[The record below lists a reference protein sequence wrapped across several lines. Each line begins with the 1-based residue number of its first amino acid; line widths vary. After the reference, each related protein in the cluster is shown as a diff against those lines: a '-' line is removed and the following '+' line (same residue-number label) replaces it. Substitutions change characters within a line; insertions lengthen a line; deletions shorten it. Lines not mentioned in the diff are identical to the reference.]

1 MTKKVL
7 ITGSSSGIGK
17 TIAETLINKGYMV
30 IQTGRRELADKANYI
45 KCDLSLLEN
54 VKILYN
60 QVKKDFLGIDIL
72 INNAGYYNY
81 LPVEKTDEN
90 EIIKMFN
97 TNFLSH
103 YYLTSL
109 FVPYM
114 KENKFGRIINIS
126 SISGV
131 LGEANASLYSSTKSA
146 FYGFS
151 KSLALELAQYNIT
164 VNSISPGWVE
174 TPLTESALNEEE
186 KNETLDVIPQKRFV
200 KPVEIANLVNYLI
213 SDEAKG
219 ITGQNINLCA
229 GLTCGC

>member
-1 MTKKVL
+1 MKKKVL

-17 TIAETLINKGYMV
+17 IIAETLINKGYMV
-30 IQTGRRELADKANYI
+30 IQTGRRELADQANYI

-131 LGEANASLYSSTKSA
+131 LGEANASLYASSKSA

-174 TPLTESALNEEE
+174 TPLTENALNEEE
-186 KNETLDVIPQKRFV
+186 KNETLDIIPQKRFV
-200 KPVEIANLVNYLI
+200 KPVEVANLVSYLI
-213 SDEAKG
+213 KDEAKG